1 MNTIPFRFDKRID
14 AGSLYSLYENDYLYI
29 EEIFRTTLKHYD
41 EDIELFIAHHDAG
54 SISDLKKAAHKIKP
68 VFGFIGMPGLQESC
82 NDFENK
88 CSTAA
93 DIREIAQDYERLLY
107 RFKECKEIIQ
117 ADLQKLSAYNK
128 NAE

>member
-1 MNTIPFRFDKRID
+1 MNTIPFQFDRRID
-14 AGSLYSLYENDYLYI
+14 EGSLYSLYENDYPFI

-41 EDIELFIAHHDAG
+41 EDVEMLIAHYVAG
-54 SISDLKKAAHKIKP
+54 NLEDLKKSMHKLKP
-68 VFGFIGMPGLQESC
+68 VFGFIGMPLLQESC

-88 CSTAA
+88 CSNATG
-93 DIREIAQDYERLLY
+93 IKEIAEDYERLLY
-107 RFKECKEIIQ
+107 QFNECKEIIQ